1 MGVGVDSLSSS
12 ETSLSSFLGLAGDG
26 AFVLL
31 AEGDGAFVLGT
42 SLIVGEGAF
51 VLLSGSGVVTPFT
64 LSGVG
69 AFVLLI
75 VSGVGAFVLL
85 ILGAFLSVG
94 AFVPLLAP
102 FGAESFGLL
111 VCLVFSWSLIG
122 TVSDLDF
129 FINSVLAGA
138 LVLFVSEVSFLS
150 TPAKIKKEEVQII
163 RNRFVQTNIWRSL

>member
-1 MGVGVDSLSSS
+1 MGVDSLSSS

-51 VLLSGSGVVTPFT
+51 VLLSGSGVGTPFT

-85 ILGAFLSVG
+85 SVSGVGAFVLLIMGAFLSVG

-129 FINSVLAGA
+129 FINSVVPGA

-150 TPAKIKKEEVQII
+150 TPAMI
-163 RNRFVQTNIWRSL
+163 T

>member
-1 MGVGVDSLSSS
+1 MGVDSLSSS

-51 VLLSGSGVVTPFT
+51 VLLSGSGVGTPFT

-85 ILGAFLSVG
+85 IVGAFLSVG

-163 RNRFVQTNIWRSL
+163 RNRFVQTKRYGDHSN

>member
-1 MGVGVDSLSSS
+1 MGVDSLSSS

-51 VLLSGSGVVTPFT
+51 VLLSGSGVGTPFT

-85 ILGAFLSVG
+85 IVGAFLSVG

-129 FINSVLAGA
+129 FINSVVPGA

-150 TPAKIKKEEVQII
+150 TPAMI
-163 RNRFVQTNIWRSL
+163 T

>member
-1 MGVGVDSLSSS
+1 MGVDSLSSS

-51 VLLSGSGVVTPFT
+51 VLLSGSGVGTPFT

-150 TPAKIKKEEVQII
+150 TPAKII
-163 RNRFVQTNIWRSL
+163 

>member
-1 MGVGVDSLSSS
+1 MGVDSLSSS
-12 ETSLSSFLGLAGDG
+12 ETSLSSFLGLAGEG

-51 VLLSGSGVVTPFT
+51 VLLSGSGVGTPFT

-85 ILGAFLSVG
+85 IVGAFLSVG

-150 TPAKIKKEEVQII
+150 TPAKII
-163 RNRFVQTNIWRSL
+163 